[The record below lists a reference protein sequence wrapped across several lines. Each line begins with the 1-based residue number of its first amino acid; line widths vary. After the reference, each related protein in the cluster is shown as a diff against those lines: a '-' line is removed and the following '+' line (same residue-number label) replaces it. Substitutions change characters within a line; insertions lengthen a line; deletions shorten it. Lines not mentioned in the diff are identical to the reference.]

1 MTLGIITGGV
11 PMFSIGDRVV
21 YPMHGAGIID
31 GIEEKEILGETRS
44 YFVLHMPLKSMK
56 VLLPVDNM
64 ESLGIRK
71 IMSRETFDEVIKV
84 LENEEFDLQ
93 TNWNRRYRANMEKV
107 KTGDIFEVAT
117 VVRDLIHI
125 DREKGLSTGERK
137 MLSNTKQIL
146 ISEMILAVDVNE
158 KEAERL
164 IEAAVH

>member
-1 MTLGIITGGV
+1 
-11 PMFSIGDRVV
+11 MFSIGDRVV